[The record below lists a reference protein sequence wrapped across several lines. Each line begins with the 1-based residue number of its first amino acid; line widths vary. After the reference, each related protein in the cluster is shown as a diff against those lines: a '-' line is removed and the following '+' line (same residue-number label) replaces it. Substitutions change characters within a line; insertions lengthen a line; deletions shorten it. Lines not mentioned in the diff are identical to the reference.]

1 MSVEGIL
8 LDEATR
14 VASSL
19 EGGVV
24 ILEAE
29 LLAFERRKIE
39 TEARL
44 KTANWR
50 EPVFS
55 ISGHAGARVISA
67 LFVGFK
73 TKRNLRLTQCP
84 A

>member
-39 TEARL
+39 TEGEA
-44 KTANWR
+44 
-50 EPVFS
+50 
-55 ISGHAGARVISA
+55 
-67 LFVGFK
+67 
-73 TKRNLRLTQCP
+73 
-84 A
+84 

>member
-44 KTANWR
+44 KTAKL
-50 EPVFS
+50 
-55 ISGHAGARVISA
+55 ARTR
-67 LFVGFK
+67 LLDFRPRRGEGYQCPFVGFK